1 MAVEGVTG
9 SITQTSP
16 VVPDVFFAISDPT
29 RRAVLDLLTLGPH
42 NAGDIVSRFPQLTQ
56 PGVSRHL
63 RVLREAQLVTVT
75 IEAQQRI
82 YTLKPEGL
90 KTLNEWI
97 SKYQEFWS
105 SRLDA
110 LEDHLNTTRTR
121 RQAATRKK

>member
-9 SITQTSP
+9 STTQISP
-16 VVPDVFFAISDPT
+16 DVPDVFFAISDTT
-29 RRAVLDLLTLGPH
+29 RRAVLDLLTHGPR
-42 NAGDIVSRFPQLTQ
+42 NAGDIVSQFPQLTQ

-97 SKYQEFWS
+97 SKYQEFWPS
-105 SRLDA
+105 KLDA
-110 LEDHLNTTRTR
+110 LED
-121 RQAATRKK
+121 

>member
-1 MAVEGVTG
+1 MAVEDVTG
-9 SITQTSP
+9 STTQASP

-29 RRAVLDLLTLGPH
+29 RRAVLDFLTRGPR
-42 NAGDIVSRFPQLTQ
+42 NAGNIVSQFPELTQ

-105 SRLDA
+105 SKLDA
-110 LEDHLNTTRTR
+110 LEAHLNATRTR
-121 RQAATRKK
+121 KRAATRKK